1 MQITG
6 WFIHADYMLVRYAD
20 YRLVHSCRS
29 FPKTAFWPITKKLF
43 WQEISCNT
51 KCYIILLAHL
61 LFIQFWLQFRLFT
74 LIVCFIR
81 HWRKLTFLN
90 HIYVHMYECYRW
102 MSRSGGWVWVQSYAT
117 IVHNSRDFIRTF
129 LIVINPLTYGKG
141 GGAAVRPLPSWV
153 FFNFTQ
159 KSVGNPYT

>member
-1 MQITG
+1 MQITD

-90 HIYVHMYECYRW
+90 HIHICTYVRMLQVDVEIRRLGLGPVLRHHSPQQQGLYPYIFNCY
-102 MSRSGGWVWVQSYAT
+102 Q
-117 IVHNSRDFIRTF
+117 
-129 LIVINPLTYGKG
+129 PLNLCEG
-141 GGAAVRPLPSWV
+141 GGGCCRPPSLLS
-153 FFNFTQ
+153 FF
-159 KSVGNPYT
+159 